1 MNRFFVTRQILES
14 AVSSHFFSIVAALA
28 WFLAGQLAVAADWPQ
43 FRYDAARTARSPD
56 ELPDQLRLVW
66 VREEPRLKPAWPD
79 QPMMQFDAA
88 YEPVVVGESVFVGSS
103 LTDSVSAWNMST
115 GEERWRYITNGPVRF
130 PPAVWQ
136 DRVYA
141 TSDDG
146 WLYCLAA
153 DDGKLLW
160 KFRGGLDDRRVL
172 GNERMV
178 SMWPARGAPVVV
190 DDTVYFAA
198 SIWPFMGIFI
208 HALDAQTGEVRWTND
223 GDGSIYIKQP
233 HMTDSFAGVAPQGV
247 LAVVGERLLIPGG
260 RSVPASYDRKTGKLQ
275 HFLLG
280 ENSKKGGGTTVGAG
294 SHFFVNGGGLFAL
307 TSGKH
312 LGTLASPVKATKS
325 GTSAL
330 TGAQS
335 ALPPPPLEHFVIDGE
350 TIYGLHG
357 GKLFAW
363 KASTETEAKAG
374 TKPSSAAAIA
384 MPAATALIQAGSRLY
399 IGSTNK
405 VTALAP
411 PQAGEEG
418 AEIIWQADLQGTPAS
433 LVAANHRLLVSTLE
447 GRIYCFAELKT
458 ELSQI
463 RSQYGV
469 ARAIRSDSEWSPR
482 VKELL
487 EQTKARA
494 GYGLAWGWGS
504 GKLVRELA
512 RQSQLHIVVVESDPA
527 IVQVARQE
535 LIAAGLYGQRVSVLQ
550 SSLEE
555 AKLPAYFA
563 SLIVTEDLEALE
575 GKVTG
580 PEFFEQVYACLR
592 PYGGALWC
600 PTSKVDRPA
609 REKSVTT
616 FNLPKAVV
624 RSLPGGLLTIREGAL
639 AGAADWTHEHA
650 DAANSRVSRDA
661 LVKAPLGLLW
671 FGGTSN
677 EGILPRHGHGPQPQ
691 VCQGRVFIEGMDK
704 LRAVDI
710 YTGRQ
715 LWEAKLPGVGMV
727 YDNLAHQAG
736 ANATGT
742 NFISTPD
749 GIYVVLGNK
758 CLLLSLESGKTL
770 REFTLPAKSG
780 EKPPRWG
787 YLNVAGDYIVAGSD
801 PIFDADLDKH
811 ARGLSKGWKLGE
823 NDNLSASRALVV
835 LDRLTGKTL
844 WSHEARCGFRHN
856 GICVGGGRVY
866 AIDRYSGAQLLR
878 LSLASKALSAQPR
891 LVAFDLKTGKE
902 AWSSSKDI
910 FGTWLSY
917 SELHDVLVESGRMAR
932 DTLLDE
938 PKGMRAWN
946 AKTGKPLW
954 HNERYVGPAMIYGS
968 LILKEQNA
976 CDLLTGKPRM
986 RLDPL
991 TGQQI
996 EWGWTRTYGC
1006 NTPMASE
1013 HLLTFRSGAA
1023 GYCDLTGDGGTSNL
1037 GGFRS
1042 SCTNNLVVAGGVLCA
1057 PDYTRTCTC
1066 SYQNQTSLGL
1076 VHMPGVETWTSFGKL
1091 DIKPPVRKLGV
1102 NLGAPGDRKAEDG
1115 TLWLE
1120 APSVGGGSPALEIKI
1135 TGKEPHWFR
1144 RHEGQFTGALPWVS
1158 ASGVIGA
1165 ETIEL
1170 KFSPPPPPSDSND
1183 KKEKDKKESK
1193 QSGKCKVVT
1202 EATKA
1207 ATVRPRK
1214 YKVKLFFSEP
1224 DLVEPGQRVFDVRLQ
1239 GKLALKSVDV
1249 VRSAGGPR
1257 KTWTKEIP
1265 GVQIGETLTIALS
1278 PAKESLPPVL
1288 SGWQLQAEGW

>member
-1 MNRFFVTRQILES
+1 MF
-14 AVSSHFFSIVAALA
+14 
-28 WFLAGQLAVAADWPQ
+28 AADWPQ
-43 FRYDAARTARSPD
+43 FRCDAAHTARSPD
-56 ELPDQLRLVW
+56 DLPASLHLTW
-66 VREEPRLKPAWPD
+66 VREEPPLASAWPD

-88 YEPVVVGESVFVGSS
+88 YDPVVAGDSVFVSSS
-103 LTDSVSAWNMST
+103 LTDSISAWNLNT
-115 GEERWRYITNGPVRF
+115 GAGRWRFITNGPVRF
-130 PPAVWQ
+130 PPAVSQ
-136 DRVYA
+136 GRVYA
-141 TSDDG
+141 VSDDG
-146 WLYCLAA
+146 WLYCLCA

-190 DDTVYFAA
+190 EDTVYFAA

-208 HALDAQTGEVRWTND
+208 HALDAETGEVRWTND

-247 LAVVGERLLIPGG
+247 LGAVGDRLLIPGG

-294 SHFFVNGGGLFAL
+294 THFFVNGGGLFSL
-307 TSGKH
+307 ETGKH
-312 LGTLASPVKATKS
+312 LGSLAAPAKASKS
-325 GTSAL
+325 GASAL
-330 TGAQS
+330 TGS
-335 ALPPPPLEHFVIDGE
+335 ASVLPPPPLEHFVIDGK

-357 GKLFAW
+357 GKLLAW
-363 KASTETEAKAG
+363 KAISEADAKQGAK
-374 TKPSSAAAIA
+374 TKPFASVSL
-384 MPAATALIQAGSRLY
+384 PGATTMIQAGSRLI
-399 IGSTNK
+399 IGLPDK
-405 VTALAP
+405 VCAVMP
-411 PQAGEEG
+411 PQTGDENVETA
-418 AEIIWQADLQGTPAS
+418 WQVALQGTPAR
-433 LVAANHRLLVSTLE
+433 LVAANDRLLVSTLE
-447 GRIYCFAELKT
+447 GRVYCFSAQKQEPVKLP
-458 ELSQI
+458 SGF
-463 RSQYGV
+463 GV
-469 ARAIRSDSEWSPR
+469 ATNRKSEDAWSQR
-482 VKELL
+482 VKDLL
-487 EQTKARA
+487 DQSHARA
-494 GYGLAWGWGS
+494 GYCLVYGWGN
-504 GKLVRELA
+504 GRLVRELV
-512 RQSQLHIVVVESDPA
+512 RQSQLRIVVVESDPA
-527 IVQVARQE
+527 IAQTAREE
-535 LIAAGLYGQRVSVLQ
+535 LITAGLYGKRASVLH
-550 SSLEE
+550 SSLED
-555 AKLPAYFA
+555 AGLPPYFA
-563 SLIVTEDLEALE
+563 NLIVAEDLESLFGELPRA
-575 GKVTG
+575 
-580 PEFFEQVYACLR
+580 EFFQQAYTSLR
-592 PYGGALWC
+592 PYGGAFWF
-600 PTSKVDRPA
+600 PA
-609 REKSVTT
+609 SEEDKPAFEKLLMTAS
-616 FNLPKAVV
+616 LAKAAIRAVPSGMLV
-624 RSLPGGLLTIREGAL
+624 AREGAL
-639 AGAADWTHEHA
+639 PGAADWTHEHA
-650 DAANSRVSRDA
+650 DAANTRVSRDS

-691 VCQGRVFIEGMDK
+691 VFEGRVFIEGMDK

-710 YTGRQ
+710 YSGRQ

-727 YDNLAHQAG
+727 YDNTAHQAG

-742 NFISTPD
+742 NFISSPE
-749 GIYVVLGNK
+749 GLYVALGNK
-758 CLLLSLESGKTL
+758 CLLLSLDTGKTL

-787 YLNVAGDYIVAGSD
+787 YLNVAGDYLIAGSD

-823 NDNLSASRALVV
+823 NDNLSSSRALVV
-835 LDRLTGKTL
+835 LDRHTGKTL
-844 WSHEARCGFRHN
+844 WQHEARCGFRHN
-856 GICVGGGRVY
+856 GICVGGGRIY

-878 LSLASKALSAQPR
+878 LSLASKALAAQPR

-902 AWSSSKDI
+902 VWSSSKEI

-938 PKGMRAWN
+938 PKGMRAWQ

-954 HNERYVGPAMIYGS
+954 HNERYVGPAMIHGN

-1091 DIKPPVRKLGV
+1091 DIKPPIRKLGV

-1120 APSVGGGSPALEIKI
+1120 APSVGGGSPALEMKI
-1135 TGKEPHWFR
+1135 TGKETHWFR
-1144 RHEGQFTGALPWVS
+1144 RHEGQFAGTLPWVA

-1170 KFSPPPPPSDSND
+1170 KFSTPPKPIDSKD
-1183 KKEKDKKESK
+1183 KEKKQKKESETK
-1193 QSGKCKVVT
+1193 EAGKTKVPP
-1202 EATKA
+1202 EAAKTPPIS
-1207 ATVRPRK
+1207 PRR
-1214 YKVKLFFSEP
+1214 YTVKLFFSEP
-1224 DLVEPGQRVFDVRLQ
+1224 DVIEPGQRVFDVRLQ
-1239 GKLALKSVDV
+1239 GKLALKSVDIV
-1249 VRSAGGPR
+1249 QAAGGPR
-1257 KTWTKEIP
+1257 RTWVKEIP

-1278 PAKESLPPVL
+1278 PNKDSLPPVL